1 MIDSN
6 VYDPEVVNTENS
18 IANSPTKMID
28 SNVYD
33 PEFVNINNS
42 IENVQKRKKSDVQEI
57 DLNHLENYD

>member
-1 MIDSN
+1 
-6 VYDPEVVNTENS
+6 
-18 IANSPTKMID
+18 MID